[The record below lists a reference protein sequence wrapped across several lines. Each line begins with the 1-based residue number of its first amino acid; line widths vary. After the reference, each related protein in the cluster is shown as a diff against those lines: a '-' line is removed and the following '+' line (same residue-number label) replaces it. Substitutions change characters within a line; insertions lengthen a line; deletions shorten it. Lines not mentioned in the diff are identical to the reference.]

1 MLGACDA
8 VRGIDR
14 CATERSIAL
23 DQGAVVIAIFDY
35 GAGNLRSVQNTLD
48 EIGAPYELVRD
59 AAGLEQAPKII
70 LPGVGHFGQML
81 RALDEMQVRETL
93 IARIKANVPF
103 LGICLGLQGLFE
115 ASAEAPGQRGLGIF
129 PGQVARFE
137 IQERVPHM
145 GWNQLDVV
153 RPSRLLKGLPERP
166 HVYFAHSYYVPVV
179 EQAAATCTYSIPY
192 TAVLE
197 SGNTFGVQCHPEKS
211 GPLGLAIVRNFVELN

>member
-1 MLGACDA
+1 M
-8 VRGIDR
+8 
-14 CATERSIAL
+14 
-23 DQGAVVIAIFDY
+23 IAIFDY

-59 AAGLEQAPKII
+59 AAALERAPKII

-81 RALDEMQVRETL
+81 RALDEMHVRQTL
-93 IARIKANVPF
+93 IARIRANVPF

-115 ASAEAPGQRGLGIF
+115 SSAEAPGQSGLGIF
-129 PGQVARFE
+129 PGAVERFQVDA
-137 IQERVPHM
+137 RVPHM
-145 GWNQLDVV
+145 GWNQLDAT
-153 RPSRLLKGLPERP
+153 RPSRLLKGLPDRP

-179 EQAAATCTYSIPY
+179 DQTAATCTYSIPY

-211 GPLGLAIVRNFVELN
+211 GPLGLAIVRNFVELP